1 MGIAQKYLC
10 FHAMYTYTTAGYPE
24 KGFAWSWLLY
34 CTSACGQVW
43 SLSIPTF
50 LPWPGS
56 VQSTNLKPYFF
67 SYKTA
72 EEPLAGLK
80 AD

>member
-43 SLSIPTF
+43 SLSMPTF

-56 VQSTNLKPYFF
+56 VQSTNLKPYF

-72 EEPLAGLK
+72 EEPLAGQK